1 MVDYLHFNESALDLV
16 CGSDARREG
25 VEPVDHF
32 LVLGAGR
39 GHQFAREERASYIR
53 RIFNGPSINTMND
66 GLVVIA
72 RF

>member
-1 MVDYLHFNESALDLV
+1 MHDGKESNPWL
-16 CGSDARREG
+16 
-25 VEPVDHF
+25 DHF